1 MTATT
6 RSILL
11 VTHTG
16 RANVVDF
23 AGQVARQLRAA
34 GFEVRALAGEAGE
47 LHTHGVREVP
57 ADERAAADTE
67 IVLVLGG
74 DGTFLRA
81 AEVAH
86 PVGAPLLGVNLG
98 RVGFL
103 EDIEPDALDDTV
115 RHIVERT
122 YEVEQRLTLDVDVLI
137 DGQVV
142 DSSWALNEVSVEKTL
157 RERVLEV
164 VIEVDDRPLTSFG
177 GDGVLCST
185 PTGSTAYAFSAG
197 GPVVWPEVAAL
208 LVVPNCAHALFDR
221 PLVVAPESVIGVR
234 IAERGHHALVF
245 CDGRRS
251 IHVPAGG
258 RVLVRRGRR
267 PVHVVRIHPR
277 PFTDQLVVKFQ
288 LPVQGFRDH
297 NG

>member
-1 MTATT
+1 MTRT
-6 RSILL
+6 ILL

-16 RANVVDF
+16 RANVVTF
-23 AGQVARQLRAA
+23 AGQVAHQLQEA
-34 GFEVRALAGEAGE
+34 GFEVRALAGETGRLDAD
-47 LHTHGVREVP
+47 GVREVA
-57 ADERAAADTE
+57 ADEGAADDAE

-81 AEVAH
+81 AEVARSS
-86 PVGAPLLGVNLG
+86 GAPLLGVNLG

-103 EDIEPDALDDTV
+103 EDIEPDALGDTV

-122 YEVEQRLTLDVDVLI
+122 YEVEERLTLDMDVLI
-137 DGQVV
+137 DGTVV
-142 DSSWALNEVSVEKTL
+142 DHSWALNEVSVEKTL

-164 VIEVDDRPLTSFG
+164 VVEIDGRPLTSFG
-177 GDGVLCST
+177 CDGVLCAT

-197 GPVVWPEVAAL
+197 GPVVWPEVSAL
-208 LVVPNCAHALFDR
+208 LVVPNCAHALFVR
-221 PLVVAPESVIGVR
+221 PLVIAPESVIGVR
-234 IAERGHHALVF
+234 VAERGHDAVVF

-251 IHVPAGG
+251 FAVPAGG
-258 RVLVRRGRR
+258 RVQVRRGER

-288 LPVQGFRDH
+288 LPVQGFRDRVV
-297 NG
+297 

>member
-1 MTATT
+1 MTRT
-6 RSILL
+6 ILL

-16 RANVVDF
+16 RANVVSF

-34 GFEVRALAGEAGE
+34 GFGVRALAGEAGE
-47 LHTHGVREVP
+47 LHTHGVDEVP
-57 ADERAAADTE
+57 ADDQAAVDAE

-86 PVGAPLLGVNLG
+86 PAGTPLLGVNLG
-98 RVGFL
+98 RIGFL

-122 YEVEQRLTLDVDVLI
+122 YEVEERLTLDVDVLI

-142 DSSWALNEVSVEKTL
+142 DRTWALNEASVEKTL
-157 RERVLEV
+157 KERVLEV
-164 VIEVDDRPLTSFG
+164 VVEVDGRPLTSFG
-177 GDGVLCST
+177 GDGVLCAT

-197 GPVVWPEVAAL
+197 GPVVWPEVDAL
-208 LVVPNCAHALFDR
+208 LVVPNCAHALFAR
-221 PLVVAPESVIGVR
+221 PLVVAPESVITVR
-234 IAERGHHALVF
+234 VADRGHDALVF

-251 IHVPAGG
+251 IPVPAGG
-258 RVLVRRGRR
+258 RVQVRRGSRS
-267 PVHVVRIHPR
+267 VHVVRIHPR
-277 PFTDQLVVKFQ
+277 PFTDQLVVKFH
-288 LPVQGFRDH
+288 LPVQGFRDRTI
-297 NG
+297 